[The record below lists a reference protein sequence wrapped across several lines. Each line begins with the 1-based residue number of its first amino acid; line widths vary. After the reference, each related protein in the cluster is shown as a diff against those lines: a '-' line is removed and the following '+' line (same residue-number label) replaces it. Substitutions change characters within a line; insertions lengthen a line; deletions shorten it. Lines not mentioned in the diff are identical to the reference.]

1 MSDEKE
7 IKINNEGYLSKN
19 DLIKRIILISNENE
33 DYLKT
38 MTIYQLANMYVR
50 LARYNGGIDQW
61 KK

>member
-50 LARYNGGIDQW
+50 LARYNGGIDQ
-61 KK
+61 